1 MKTTKK
7 DRSALKPIGKTGT
20 CELCGGHE
28 RELSV
33 LILPDWMGW
42 ACTEC
47 YDQMQMCYMR
57 QIQAAMGQTEP
68 AE

>member
-7 DRSALKPIGKTGT
+7 DRTELNPLGKTGK
-20 CELCGGHE
+20 CELCGGHN
-28 RELSV
+28 RKLHV

-42 ACTEC
+42 ACREC
-47 YDQMQMCYMR
+47 WE
-57 QIQAAMGQTEP
+57 QIQQRYFSQYLAAAGHTEP

>member
-7 DRSALKPIGKTGT
+7 DRSELKLLGKTGT
-20 CELCGGHE
+20 CELCGGRG
-28 RELSV
+28 RELTV

-42 ACTEC
+42 ACLEC
-47 YDQMQMCYMR
+47 WE
-57 QIQAAMGQTEP
+57 QIQQCYLSQYLASAGHTEP